1 MAYSF
6 VIYTGNGVTTQFSV
20 PFGYVRKEHVAVE
33 VNDVN
38 TAFTWVNDTTV
49 QVTPAPANGA
59 EVLVKRTTPV
69 ASRLVDYTDGSTLV
83 AADLDTDSLQHLYT
97 EQELTDTV
105 GNLEAFRGLY
115 YGAYTADP
123 TLDPFGGLPSEGDLY
138 FNTVIDVMRVYS
150 NSLWKNVTSDASLL
164 RWVKTAAGGETSLSG
179 FDINTRPLVYT
190 PGLEL
195 VYLNGALLNRGTDYT
210 ATDGTTIT
218 GLAPLTNGDLVEVLA
233 FTPLFGGGLAST
245 SEPGIVQLSNSISST
260 SEVLAATPKAVKDA
274 KDDAVSTAASSAAG
288 IYLPTATAASTYLTI
303 ATAASTYLPTATAA
317 STYLPTATAASTYL
331 PLAGGTM
338 AGPLVLDSGEYTFG
352 RESGLVESFQ
362 YYRLDA
368 EAVHANV
375 TTDQSLFGA
384 GVTLAASTVY
394 EFESVFLLRRP
405 SSAYAAHTI
414 SLLFGGTATLNNIS
428 YALIGN
434 FNNAAATAIVAP
446 DIFAFNEA
454 ATAFVVNAAPA
465 AATAILV
472 FPCHMKGTLSVDSGG
487 TLIPQLRLSAAPG
500 ATTVYRTVAG
510 SFFKI
515 GAIGAA
521 GANTAVGSWA

>member
-20 PFGYVRKEHVAVE
+20 PFGYVRREHVAVE

-38 TAFTWVNDTTV
+38 TAFTWVNNNTV

-274 KDDAVSTAASSAAG
+274 KDDAVSTAVSTAASDAAG
-288 IYLPTATAASTYLTI
+288 IYLPT

-338 AGPLVLDSGEYTFG
+338 TGVITYDAAQPKLTSGTAVAST
-352 RESGLVESFQ
+352 SGTAIDFTGLPSWVK
-362 YYRLDA
+362 R
-368 EAVHANV
+368 V
-375 TTDQSLFGA
+375 TVMFD
-384 GVTLAASTVY
+384 GVSLAAFNS
-394 EFESVFLLRRP
+394 ESN
-405 SSAYAAHTI
+405 S
-414 SLLFGGTATLNNIS
+414 
-428 YALIGN
+428 
-434 FNNAAATAIVAP
+434 
-446 DIFAFNEA
+446 
-454 ATAFVVNAAPA
+454 
-465 AATAILV
+465 ILV
-472 FPCHMKGTLSVDSGG
+472 RLGDSGG
-487 TLIPQLRLSAAPG
+487 VETSSYTQSSSFVGTSVGVLFRSDGFHIYTWSSAANTVQGSMTFVNLSGNTWNCLGIVNHTAGFTTMTAGVKTLSATLDRIRITTPG
-500 ATTVYRTVAG
+500 GTDTFDAG
-510 SFFKI
+510 TI
-515 GAIGAA
+515 NILYEG
-521 GANTAVGSWA
+521 